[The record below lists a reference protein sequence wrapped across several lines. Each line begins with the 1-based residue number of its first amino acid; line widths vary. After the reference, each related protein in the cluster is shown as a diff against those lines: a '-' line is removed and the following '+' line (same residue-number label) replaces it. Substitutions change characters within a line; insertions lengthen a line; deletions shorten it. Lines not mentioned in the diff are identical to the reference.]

1 MNKIK
6 VSYGNFSFFQVP
18 TFLGTWHK
26 ELSSVWFT
34 IQRKWFLANDR
45 RRGVQRLY
53 FPKVTIRGGVFIWGN
68 SKWMRRWVM
77 CCSVR
82 RNSSFSNYC
91 NSPKAICSIPI
102 YLPSCW
108 PSNQPPFAQRH
119 IIMENTVN
127 HQRGTQNARV
137 PHWKWKVRGDTNWF
151 YHSNLI
157 IISGNK

>member
-53 FPKVTIRGGVFIWGN
+53 FPKVTIRGGVYEWIQNECEGGF
-68 SKWMRRWVM
+68 
-77 CCSVR
+77 CSVLYVGILLFR
-82 RNSSFSNYC
+82 INVIHQKQYVVYPSTFLAAGQAT
-91 NSPKAICSIPI
+91 SP
-102 YLPSCW
+102 PSHRDTLLWKILLTTGAEHKTREC
-108 PSNQPPFAQRH
+108 R
-119 IIMENTVN
+119 IENG
-127 HQRGTQNARV
+127 RFGGTQTDSITATSSSSVATSR
-137 PHWKWKVRGDTNWF
+137 
-151 YHSNLI
+151 
-157 IISGNK
+157 